1 MGKLEDAEA
10 ALLAL
15 EQYRHAIE
23 IARGDMRQA
32 EFTGD
37 KKKIAAATEV
47 YNAAL
52 KAEKAAGIDDR
63 DIDRAAGEVLAAR
76 GEAHTETGILPPH
89 HNIRS
94 VKANREFA
102 EKRRQLINQED
113 GVTQAD
119 VNRAAENLADAEE
132 ADRLYKLEHMARS
145 QEISIA
151 EHQGA

>member
-10 ALLAL
+10 ALKAL
-15 EQYRHAIE
+15 EQYRHAVE
-23 IARGDMRQA
+23 LARGDLHQA

-37 KKKIAAATEV
+37 KTKISAATV
-47 YNAAL
+47 IYDAAL
-52 KAEKAAGIDDR
+52 KAEKAVGIDDR
-63 DIDRAAGEVLAAR
+63 DIDRAAHEVLAAR

-89 HNIRS
+89 HNIRT
-94 VKANREFA
+94 VKANREFC
-102 EKRRQLINQED
+102 EVRRKFIHNEE

-119 VNRAAENLADAEE
+119 VDRAAQDLADAEE